1 MAQGLCPPSG
11 KSSRRDEVARKKV
24 QTSLEAV
31 PVSRKPVEEYEQT
44 KPHQLILFELLHPEE
59 RDFSQTV
66 ELYDFMPK
74 YNWGKAQR
82 LNDQYLPS
90 LNRQFEYRGRHYKV
104 RIEPARIADN
114 DGNERDHYPGQ
125 REELVEDALRKLV
138 CEGHGIFLDNQAG
151 VVFTLYQLHQELK
164 RRGHN
169 YNLNQVKQALLI
181 CAKTKITLSTD
192 DGKTMIVSSLF
203 ETLGLSTRQEWEA
216 QPKTARAYIR
226 FNTLI
231 TQSIQS
237 LNFRRL
243 NYTRSMEYR
252 TVIARQLHKR
262 LSHHYTQ
269 ASIKDPY
276 NILLTTIIRDLGLTR
291 YKHLSHNLRDVQ
303 EGLQELEEKGA
314 ILSYV
319 TTYVRPAGLK
329 KGYSDVKFLIT
340 PHPRFVSEIM
350 ESNRRTSR
358 TQQNPI
364 TQ

>member
-1 MAQGLCPPSG
+1 MPKAQTPLE
-11 KSSRRDEVARKKV
+11 SSPA
-24 QTSLEAV
+24 
-31 PVSRKPVEEYEQT
+31 SRKSVAEYEQT
-44 KPHQLILFELLHPEE
+44 KPHQLILFELVQPEE
-59 RDFSQTV
+59 KDFSQTV

-74 YNWGKAQR
+74 YNWGKPER

-90 LNRQFEYRGRHYKV
+90 LNRQFEYRGRRYKV

-114 DGNERDHYPGQ
+114 DGAERDYYPGQ

-138 CEGHGIFLDNQAG
+138 CEGQGIFLDNQAG

-169 YNLNQVKQALLI
+169 YNLNQIKQALLI
-181 CAKTKITLSTD
+181 CAKTKLTLSTD

-203 ETLGLSTRQEWEA
+203 ETLGLSTREEWEA
-216 QPKTARAYIR
+216 QPKTARAYVR

-243 NYTRSMEYR
+243 NYTKSMEYR
-252 TVIARQLHKR
+252 TVVARQLHKR

-276 NILLTTIIRDLGLTR
+276 NILLTTIIRDLGLKR
-291 YKHLSHNLRDVQ
+291 YKHLSHNLRDVN
-303 EGLQELEEKGA
+303 EGFQELEEKGV
-314 ILSYV
+314 ILSHEV
-319 TTYVRPAGLK
+319 TYVRPPGVK
-329 KGYSDVKFLIT
+329 KGYSDVKFLII

-358 TQQNPI
+358 ALQSSIAQ
-364 TQ
+364 